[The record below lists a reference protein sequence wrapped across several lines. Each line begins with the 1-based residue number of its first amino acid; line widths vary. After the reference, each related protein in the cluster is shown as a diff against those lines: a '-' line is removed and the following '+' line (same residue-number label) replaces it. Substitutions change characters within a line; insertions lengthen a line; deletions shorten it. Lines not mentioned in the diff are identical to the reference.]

1 MAIHSKLLLSF
12 FLLLVSSSS
21 VALSDDADCVYTVYV
36 RTGSVIKGGTDSI
49 ISLRLYDPNGWYIE
63 ISDIEAW
70 GGLMGS
76 GYNYFERG
84 NLDIFSGRGPCLTA
98 PICAMNLTSD
108 GSGAHHGWYCNYVE
122 VTMTGVHM
130 SCSQEQFEV
139 EQWLA
144 TDTSPYEL
152 TTVRNYCYGA
162 GAELGAA
169 RRLDRKSAAELGAAR
184 RLDRKST
191 LAASSM

>member
-12 FLLLVSSSS
+12 FLLLVSFSS

-152 TTVRNYCYGA
+152 TAVRNYCSY

-169 RRLDRKSAAELGAAR
+169 RRLDRKSAAELGVAR
-184 RLDRKST
+184 RLGRKSA